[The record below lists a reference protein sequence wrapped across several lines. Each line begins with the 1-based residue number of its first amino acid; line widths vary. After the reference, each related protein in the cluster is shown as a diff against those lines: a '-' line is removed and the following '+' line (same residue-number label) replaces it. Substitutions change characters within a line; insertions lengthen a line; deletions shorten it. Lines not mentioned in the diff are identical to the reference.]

1 MGFVPRAGQPG
12 RRKKLSGRVYLGMIG
27 MADTMPYEFWR
38 WELVQETG
46 WTLDQ
51 VDALSVKDWN
61 DWLHIRDG
69 KAKARATMRNKN
81 NRSR

>member
-1 MGFVPRAGQPG
+1 
-12 RRKKLSGRVYLGMIG
+12 
-27 MADTMPYEFWR
+27 MPHEFWR
-38 WELVQETG
+38 WELVQDTG
-46 WTLDQ
+46 WTLEQ

-69 KAKARATMRNKN
+69 KAKARGWMNNKH

>member
-1 MGFVPRAGQPG
+1 MT
-12 RRKKLSGRVYLGMIG
+12 G
-27 MADTMPYEFWR
+27 MADVMPHEFWR

-69 KAKARATMRNKN
+69 KAKARGFMNKQ
-81 NRSR
+81 RSRSKR

>member
-1 MGFVPRAGQPG
+1 
-12 RRKKLSGRVYLGMIG
+12 
-27 MADTMPYEFWR
+27 MPYEFWR

-51 VDALSVKDWN
+51 VDALSVKDFN

-69 KAKARATMRNKN
+69 KAKARGFMSKQR

>member
-1 MGFVPRAGQPG
+1 MGVIPSIHQYG
-12 RRKKLSGRVYLGMIG
+12 RCKKLSGRVYLGMIG
-27 MADTMPYEFWR
+27 MADSMPHEFWR

-46 WTLDQ
+46 WTLEQ
-51 VDALSVKDWN
+51 VDALSVKDFN
-61 DWLHIRDG
+61 DWLQIRDG